1 MGVGWVCRVVGLP
14 GFKMFAMNTMCAAPA
29 RLLIVDDDLPTRMVL
44 RRLMAR
50 QGYVVLEAGNGR
62 EALEQ
67 VRSSRPDLVLMDVM
81 MPELDGYAACAQLR
95 RDDGDDSLPII
106 MLTGADELESIER
119 AFNAGATDFIT
130 KPINWAL
137 LSERVRYALRTG
149 QLNRELRRSRMREL
163 SVRRIAGLGD
173 WEWSL
178 ADGVLSW
185 SAEFESIT
193 GLPQQRVNGIEQ
205 LLTQVHPDDQRRLQ
219 TALQLASELG
229 ARLDLE
235 FRLLHAEREHV
246 LRLVGE
252 RGSQGA
258 EAAVVF
264 GVFQD
269 VTQTRRAEA
278 MVDFLAL
285 HDDVT
290 GLGNRRLFLNQLAQL
305 LGQGQSPPVLLVGA
319 IDVSRFAR
327 YNDSLGRLAAD
338 KLLAAFGQRLS
349 DFLHNLGGS
358 LLARIDGDEFGVC
371 FAIDQIDTAG
381 QRFGQLLHCLQAP
394 FRVEGQELFL
404 SCSAGFS
411 LFPAH
416 GAEPEALLLKAQEAQ
431 RLARKQSRPF
441 LGFEPDAEGTQ
452 RQLQEFE
459 LERDLY
465 QALER
470 GQFFL
475 VYQPQMDFARNRI
488 TGAEA
493 LLRWRHP
500 QRGVIPPIRF
510 IGLLEETGLINE
522 VGAWVLQQTCQQ
534 VAQWQRGGLEVR
546 VGVNLSPRQ
555 FLQRDLCAQVQ
566 QALEAAAVDPNLIEL
581 EITESLAM
589 QEVGHTIGLLQQLRA
604 LGLKIAIDD
613 FGVGHSS
620 LEYLLRFPI
629 DVIKVD
635 RAFVSHI
642 TSRVGDRA
650 IVRSITVLAQ
660 SLGLSVIA
668 EGVETQRQ
676 CDFLEALGVA
686 QVQGYLIGKP
696 MPAEQF
702 EQLARSFKRGAAS

>member
-1 MGVGWVCRVVGLP
+1 
-14 GFKMFAMNTMCAAPA
+14 
-29 RLLIVDDDLPTRMVL
+29 LPTRMVL

-50 QGYVVLEAGNGR
+50 QGYVVLEADNGR

-67 VRSSRPDLVLMDVM
+67 VRRSRPDLVLMDVM
-81 MPELDGYAACAQLR
+81 MPELDGYAACVELR

-149 QLNRELRRSRMREL
+149 QLNRELRRSRLREL

-173 WEWSL
+173 WEWNL
-178 ADGVLSW
+178 ADSVLSW

-193 GLPQQRVNGIEQ
+193 GLPQQQVSGIDQ
-205 LLTQVHPDDQRRLQ
+205 LLAHAHPDDQRRLL
-219 TALQLASELG
+219 TALQLVSEFG

-252 RGSQGA
+252 RGSQGD

-278 MVDFLAL
+278 MADFLAL

-290 GLGNRRLFLNQLAQL
+290 GLGNRRLFLNQLAQQ
-305 LGQGQSPPVLLVGA
+305 LGQGQGQGQGQSALLVGA

-327 YNDSLGRLAAD
+327 YNESLGRLAAD

-371 FAIDQIDTAG
+371 FAIDHIDAAG
-381 QRFGQLLHCLQAP
+381 QRFGQLLHSLQAP
-394 FRVEGQELFL
+394 FRVEGQDLFL

-431 RLARKQSRPF
+431 RLARKQGRPF
-441 LGFEPDAEGTQ
+441 LGFEPDAAGTQ

-500 QRGVIPPIRF
+500 QRGVIPPMRF

-522 VGAWVLQQTCQQ
+522 VGAWVLQQTCKQ
-534 VAQWQRGGLEVR
+534 VAQWQRSGLEVR

-566 QALEAAAVDPNLIEL
+566 QALAAAAVDPKLIEL

-650 IVRSITVLAQ
+650 IVRAITVLAQ